1 MKLFLL
7 TTIAAFAGL
16 ALCQCPSS
24 IPECAQSC
32 LTNAA
37 SSVGCGETD
46 YACQCTDE
54 HQTDITNN
62 ATTCVLAACGE
73 QTALS
78 KLPSHGPCSFICRIA
93 QAHTLTTTADEVLPA
108 AQAFC
113 SAINAGDTCSSASA
127 GSTGTSSGTA
137 SSGSSSTPGSSPSTS
152 GSQTSTGTGSTAT
165 TEGSSSATR
174 TATTTESSGTG
185 TATGASGTA
194 SSTAGAATM
203 GSVGSLGIAM
213 LGALVML

>member
-1 MKLFLL
+1 MQLSLL

-16 ALCQCPSS
+16 AACQCPSS
-24 IPECAQSC
+24 IPQCAQSC
-32 LTNAA
+32 LTIGA

-46 YACQCTDE
+46 YTCQCTDQ
-54 HQTDITNN
+54 HQTDITSN

-73 QTALS
+73 QTALN
-78 KLPSHGPCSFICRIA
+78 
-93 QAHTLTTTADEVLPA
+93 EVLPA

-113 SAINAGDTCSSASA
+113 SAINAGESCSSASA
-127 GSTGTSSGTA
+127 GSTGTSSTAA
-137 SSGSSSTPGSSPSTS
+137 SSGSSSASGSTPSTS

-185 TATGASGTA
+185 TATGASASA

-203 GSVGSLGIAM
+203 GSVGSLGIAV